1 MKRRTTPV
9 DVCGGAVGG
18 AEVRDDDEAIGADG
32 RAWRRSRFTAF
43 TPSLLLLAMSR
54 TPIQVVSSRR
64 REASQPEGGWFSLY
78 VLGWM
83 SVSSVCHALLVHVH
97 TKEKTT
103 IVRLKI
109 DCKEQDNM
117 EWDFLI
123 PLYEE
128 CHVSPMDGVMSGA
141 SWTEPYIDDC

>member
-18 AEVRDDDEAIGADG
+18 AKVRDDDEAIGVDG

-109 DCKEQDNM
+109 DCL
-117 EWDFLI
+117 WR
-123 PLYEE
+123 
-128 CHVSPMDGVMSGA
+128 
-141 SWTEPYIDDC
+141 W